1 MQYIMVLCDTGCEND
16 RWGEEMQFS
25 LVDRTNEVLVHR
37 FSLVDRTNEVLVHRF
52 SLVDRTNE
60 VLVHRFSQFMWYLLI
75 ISSSC
80 Q

>member
-1 MQYIMVLCDTGCEND
+1 
-16 RWGEEMQFS
+16 
-25 LVDRTNEVLVHR
+25 VLVHR